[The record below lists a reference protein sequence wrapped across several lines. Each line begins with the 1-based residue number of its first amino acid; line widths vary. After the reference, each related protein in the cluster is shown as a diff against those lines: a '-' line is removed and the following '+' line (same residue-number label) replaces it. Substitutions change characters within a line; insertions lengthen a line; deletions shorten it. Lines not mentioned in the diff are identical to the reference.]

1 MRSCEIFVH
10 FVLISQL
17 MHLLI
22 SVKNT
27 KRINEGEIAS
37 YVLELCMWYEA
48 ISIMIIVLEHR
59 LQP

>member
-1 MRSCEIFVH
+1 
-10 FVLISQL
+10 